1 MGVRTASTITT
12 SRPLPFCI
20 WVFLR
25 RSPAVGVCS
34 TRRRA
39 VALPGATVQD
49 RLTGES
55 TRERLGILGTGAI
68 ACGLARL
75 AASFGTDVL
84 VWARSDASAEAAR
97 GDGIRVT
104 TDLSELGDRT
114 FLVEAVIEDKDAK
127 GDLFGRLDLGDDA
140 VLTTTTSSLSIE
152 ELASASGRP
161 QRFAGLHVFNP
172 VEKMP
177 LVEL

>member
-20 WVFLR
+20 SVFLR

-75 AASFGTDVL
+75 AGASTDV
-84 VWARSDASAEAAR
+84 VVGGRSPASAETAD
-97 GDGIRVT
+97 DGSYRVT
-104 TDLSELGDRT
+104 TDLTELADRT
-114 FLVEAVIEDKDAK
+114 FVVEAVVEDIDAK
-127 GDLFGRLDLGDDA
+127 A
-140 VLTTTTSSLSIE
+140 
-152 ELASASGRP
+152 ELMR
-161 QRFAGLHVFNP
+161 
-172 VEKMP
+172 
-177 LVEL
+177 

>member
-20 WVFLR
+20 SVFLR

-68 ACGLARL
+68 ARGLARL
-75 AASFGTDVL
+75 AAESTDVL
-84 VWARSDASAEAAR
+84 VWARREASAEAA
-97 GDGIRVT
+97 GGGGIRVT
-104 TDLSELGDRT
+104 TGLSDLADGT
-114 FLVEAVIEDKDAK
+114 FVVEAVVEDKEAK
-127 GDLFGRLDLGDDA
+127 AGLFDRLDLADGA
-140 VLTTTTSSLSIE
+140 ILATTTSSLSIE
-152 ELASASGRP
+152 ELASAS
-161 QRFAGLHVFNP
+161 
-172 VEKMP
+172 
-177 LVEL
+177 

>member
-75 AASFGTDVL
+75 AAASTDVV
-84 VWARSDASAEAAR
+84 VWARSEASAETAR

-104 TDLSELGDRT
+104 TELSALSDRT
-114 FLVEAVIEDKDAK
+114 
-127 GDLFGRLDLGDDA
+127 
-140 VLTTTTSSLSIE
+140 
-152 ELASASGRP
+152 
-161 QRFAGLHVFNP
+161 
-172 VEKMP
+172 
-177 LVEL
+177 